1 MKPLILDSA
10 LGTELENRGEYLPS
24 FKTSIWSAYSLIH
37 NPEVIKQIHID
48 NIEAGADVITT
59 SNYPKFDETSIN
71 NSKKLIRR
79 VLSATIEN
87 PDNPESLN
95 FFQSD
100 TYRFYFLMSFM
111 KEALEGNEIS
121 QEYAIS
127 LVPKKFASRIKRL
140 QVLKQAVQLGY
151 IIEKSSEVDRRRRI
165 YFPSEL
171 LLNDFVKY
179 ANDSDRQVK
188 LDKSA

>member
-1 MKPLILDSA
+1 MILHI
-10 LGTELENRGEYLPS
+10 GVN
-24 FKTSIWSAYSLIH
+24 
-37 NPEVIKQIHID
+37 VIF
-48 NIEAGADVITT
+48 
-59 SNYPKFDETSIN
+59 SKFDETSIN

-179 ANDSDRQVK
+179 ANDSDKQVK

>member
-1 MKPLILDSA
+1 MKFLKI
-10 LGTELENRGEYLPS
+10 
-24 FKTSIWSAYSLIH
+24 
-37 NPEVIKQIHID
+37 
-48 NIEAGADVITT
+48 
-59 SNYPKFDETSIN
+59 DETSLK

-79 VLSATIEN
+79 VLSASIDN
-87 PDNPESLN
+87 PNNPESLN
-95 FFQSD
+95 FFQAD

-111 KEALEGNEIS
+111 WEALEGNEIS

-151 IIEKSSEVDRRRRI
+151 IDEQQSQVDRRRRI
-165 YFPSEL
+165 YSPSET

-179 ANDSDRQVK
+179 ANDSDQAVK
-188 LDKSA
+188 IDKAS

>member
-1 MKPLILDSA
+1 MIFS
-10 LGTELENRGEYLPS
+10 
-24 FKTSIWSAYSLIH
+24 
-37 NPEVIKQIHID
+37 
-48 NIEAGADVITT
+48 
-59 SNYPKFDETSIN
+59 KFDETSIN

-151 IIEKSSEVDRRRRI
+151 IIEKSSKVDRRRRI

>member
-1 MKPLILDSA
+1 MNIAKLDES
-10 LGTELENRGEYLPS
+10 
-24 FKTSIWSAYSLIH
+24 SI
-37 NPEVIKQIHID
+37 K
-48 NIEAGADVITT
+48 
-59 SNYPKFDETSIN
+59 

-79 VLSATIEN
+79 VLSATIDNPNN
-87 PDNPESLN
+87 PDSLN
-95 FFQSD
+95 FFQAD

-111 KEALEGNEIS
+111 WESFEGNEIS

-151 IIEKSSEVDRRRRI
+151 IIEKSSEVDKRRRI

-171 LLNDFVKY
+171 LLNDFIKY
-179 ANDSDRQVK
+179 ANDSDRAVK

>member
-1 MKPLILDSA
+1 MKFLKI
-10 LGTELENRGEYLPS
+10 
-24 FKTSIWSAYSLIH
+24 
-37 NPEVIKQIHID
+37 
-48 NIEAGADVITT
+48 
-59 SNYPKFDETSIN
+59 DETSLN

-79 VLSATIEN
+79 VLSASIDN
-87 PDNPESLN
+87 PNNPESLN
-95 FFQSD
+95 FFQAD

-111 KEALEGNEIS
+111 WEALEGNEIS

-151 IIEKSSEVDRRRRI
+151 IDEQQSQVDRRRRI
-165 YFPSEL
+165 YFPSET

-179 ANDSDRQVK
+179 ANDSDKAVK
-188 LDKSA
+188 VDKAS

>member
-1 MKPLILDSA
+1 MIFSK
-10 LGTELENRGEYLPS
+10 Y
-24 FKTSIWSAYSLIH
+24 
-37 NPEVIKQIHID
+37 
-48 NIEAGADVITT
+48 
-59 SNYPKFDETSIN
+59 DETSIN

-140 QVLKQAVQLGY
+140 QVLKQAVQLSY

-171 LLNDFVKY
+171 LLDDFVKY
-179 ANDSDRQVK
+179 ANDSDKQVK

>member
-1 MKPLILDSA
+1 MIFS
-10 LGTELENRGEYLPS
+10 
-24 FKTSIWSAYSLIH
+24 
-37 NPEVIKQIHID
+37 
-48 NIEAGADVITT
+48 
-59 SNYPKFDETSIN
+59 KFDETSIN

-79 VLSATIEN
+79 VLSSTIEN

-171 LLNDFVKY
+171 LLDDFVKY
-179 ANDSDRQVK
+179 ANDSDTQVK